1 MVKIWR
7 QAGYEFEANL
17 GYTLF
22 YGTHLYYSTQK
33 AKAVRSLEISSRPA
47 LNSSQVRPIL
57 AKFQA
62 RLDDKTLSLNSPP
75 KPKAA
80 GEDSP
85 HLTVCNCLALNTFYM
100 HNSKNK
106 L

>member
-57 AKFQA
+57 AKFH
-62 RLDDKTLSLNSPP
+62 RLDWMIRLCPSTPPPNPKQLEKT
-75 KPKAA
+75 A
-80 GEDSP
+80 
-85 HLTVCNCLALNTFYM
+85 HI
-100 HNSKNK
+100 
-106 L
+106 